1 MRLTTHEWHL
11 HPPRPRRPRIVKKC
25 VVRLGSTFACYTRLR
40 SVVSVHEVSRYK
52 RVLAIVAGILVARH
66 LPAQQAKGSGTCFGL
81 KEASAK
87 NRKWLISD
95 FPIGRH
101 N

>member
-11 HPPRPRRPRIVKKC
+11 HPPRARRPRIVKNC

-66 LPAQQAKGSGTCFGL
+66 LPA
-81 KEASAK
+81 
-87 NRKWLISD
+87 
-95 FPIGRH
+95 
-101 N
+101 